1 MKRIAV
7 FALTLLV
14 PAAALLAADKKP
26 GISISFSSDD
36 SHTAVGSRHPAA
48 DARLAITTRD
58 GSTTLMLLKD
68 VVAVQ
73 LTDRTIANVHASNDA
88 GFVEELLASTV
99 RLTMGK
105 SVEYP
110 IANIR
115 SADLRDGA
123 LLLINDQNK
132 PLFSELKVNGTEV
145 LHDFSAADV
154 ARFVN
159 AFRAAK
165 AARR

>member
-1 MKRIAV
+1 MKKIGV
-7 FALTLLV
+7 FALALML

-26 GISISFSSDD
+26 GITFSFSSDD
-36 SHTAVGSRHPAA
+36 SHTGVGSRHSAG

-58 GSTTLMLLKD
+58 GSMTLLLLKD

-73 LTDRTIANVHASNDA
+73 LTDRVIANVHTKDDA
-88 GFVEELLASTV
+88 GFVEELLASAV

-115 SADLRDGA
+115 SADVRDGA
-123 LLLINDQNK
+123 LLLLNDQNK
-132 PLFSELKVNGTEV
+132 LLFSELKVNGTEV
-145 LHDFSAADV
+145 LRDFSAAD
-154 ARFVN
+154 ATRFVN

-165 AARR
+165 VHR